1 MKRHSEG
8 KGTNNLLHILREA
21 DLSAYRPVVF
31 WSINSSLEKEELV
44 RQIGEMKSYNLG
56 GFVFHARAGLTTEY
70 LSEDWFS
77 AVRLCLDEAK
87 KQGMGVWMYDE
98 FGWPSGFAGGRLL
111 ENPAWRAGY
120 LEYKV
125 LDSYDPDAYAVYDV
139 RDGAVRLLRQ
149 GESAPRYHTLYARRS
164 DAYVDILDPEVTDAF
179 LRSTYEPYYARF
191 SERFGKEFLGF
202 FTDEPQYYRYA
213 TPLPNVAAAEYE
225 KEYGTPLKE
234 ELLYLFLDGEKG
246 YPFRVRYYNL
256 LSRLYCENYYRK
268 LYDWCEAHGC
278 MLTGHSVEE
287 TFFFTQMWGG
297 ADCAPSYLY
306 EHIPGMDNLTRS
318 SPACISAKNVASV
331 AAQTGRPHVLT
342 ETFGCSGYAATP
354 RELRLAADRQY
365 VHGVNTMVQHLYN
378 YSLAGQGK
386 TDHPISFG
394 RTLPW
399 VTGYAEFNDYFTR
412 LGWLLGNSREEAP
425 VAVLTP
431 MESVY
436 LDYKRLDEDAARN
449 NVDVGFLGILERL
462 RTQGVAYHF
471 VNEKVLQKLGEVREG
486 KLCAGKC
493 AYSAV
498 VLANCR
504 ELKSSTVRLLRSFL
518 AAGGMLVT
526 EGSAPA
532 YEEGVPADLSDLRG
546 NAGAAQLPRP
556 ACIAGAGV
564 DYTVRTLEN
573 GKRFVFA
580 VNEKD
585 IADGIAFRS
594 DFSLVEPE
602 RDRGFAPAHVH
613 ILPPRSSA
621 LFEEEGNYAE
631 AEFSAARR
639 AEFLPEFVRSSENC
653 LTLENAQVAGEG
665 GRKAEGYVYGVF
677 ERIVRA
683 GWSGEI
689 SVRFSFES
697 DAAREVSLVV
707 EKQQVRDERF
717 NGKAVRFEQSGED
730 VNFKTAR
737 VRAQKGSNVF
747 EYRADFTDGARIR
760 AVLFEEGIPESLRNC
775 FSYSTYMEPVYVCG
789 DFDVRAGKLVA
800 KSEKTAGDLTPQGME
815 NFCGWAEYRFTA
827 EGEGRIRVCPEGDF
841 SMCEISGG
849 GNTARVLLREGALL
863 SLPGGK
869 TELTVRCYST
879 MRNRFGPFHCASGA
893 EDAISPDCF
902 TLRGGWEGEQP
913 DGRYTPERR
922 LVSFGLNKI
931 AVEFER

>member
-1 MKRHSEG
+1 MKTQSEG
-8 KGTNNLLHILREA
+8 KDMKNILQILREGKL
-21 DLSAYRPVVF
+21 DEFRPVVF

-44 RQIGEMKSYNLG
+44 RQIREMKSYGLG
-56 GFVFHARAGLTTEY
+56 GFVFHARAGLTTPY
-70 LSEDWFS
+70 LSEEWFS
-77 AVRLCLDEAK
+77 FVRLCLDEAK

-98 FGWPSGFAGGRLL
+98 FGWPSGFAGGKLL
-111 ENPAWRAGY
+111 ENPAYRAGY

-125 LDSYDPDAYAVYDV
+125 LDEYDASAYAVYDV
-139 RDGAVRLLRQ
+139 SGGKVRLLHP
-149 GESAPRYHTLYARRS
+149 GESAPHYHTLYARRS

-179 LRSTYEPYYARF
+179 LRTTYDPYYARF
-191 SERFGKEFLGF
+191 SARFGKEFLGF

-213 TPLPNVAAAEYE
+213 TPLPNLAEAEYE
-225 KEYGTPLKE
+225 KAYGEPLKE
-234 ELLYLFLDGEKG
+234 GLLYLFLDGEQG

-256 LSRLYCENYYRK
+256 LSRLYCENYYGR
-268 LYDWCEAHGC
+268 LYDWCNAHGC

-287 TFFFTQMWGG
+287 TLFFTQMWGG

-306 EHIPGMDNLTRS
+306 EHIPAIDNLTRT

-331 AAQTGRPHVLT
+331 AAQTEKNRVLT

-365 VHGVNTMVQHLYN
+365 VHGVDMMCQHLYN

-399 VTGYAEFNDYFTR
+399 VAGYADFNDYFVR
-412 LGWLLGNSREEAP
+412 LGWLLGNSQEEAP
-425 VAVLTP
+425 VALITP

-462 RTQGVAYHF
+462 RAQGVAYHF
-471 VNEKVLQKLGEVREG
+471 VNEKVLQKLGAVRGG
-486 KLCAGKC
+486 KLCVGKC
-493 AYSAV
+493 AYPAV

-518 AAGGMLVT
+518 AEGGTLVT

-532 YEEGVPADLSDLRG
+532 FEEGVRADLSDLKG

-564 DYTVRTLEN
+564 DYTVRTLAN

-580 VNEKD
+580 VNDKD

-602 RDRGFAPAHVH
+602 KDRGYAPQHVH
-613 ILPPRSSA
+613 ILPPHSSA
-621 LFEEEGNYAE
+621 LFEEGGGYTEP
-631 AEFSAARR
+631 EFSAARR
-639 AEFLPEFVRSSENC
+639 AETQPEFVRSSENC
-653 LTLENAQVAGEG
+653 LTLENACVTSEEG
-665 GRKAEGYVYGVF
+665 KQLEGYVYGVF
-677 ERIVRA
+677 ERMVRA

-689 SVRFSFES
+689 AVRFTFES
-697 DAAREVSLVV
+697 DAAREVSLIA
-707 EKQQVRDERF
+707 EKQRVREERF
-717 NGKAVRFEQSGED
+717 NGQEVTFAQSGED
-730 VNFKTAR
+730 VNFKIAR
-737 VRAQKGSNVF
+737 VQAQKGKNVF
-747 EYRADFTDGARIR
+747 EYRADFTDGERIR
-760 AVLFEEGIPESLRNC
+760 AVLFEDSIPESLRNC
-775 FSYSTYMEPVYVCG
+775 FSYSTYMEPVYICG
-789 DFDVRAGKLVA
+789 DFDVRAGKLTA
-800 KSEKTAGDLTPQGME
+800 KGEKTAGDLTQQGLE
-815 NFCGWAEYRFTA
+815 NFCGWAEYTFA
-827 EGEGRIRVCPEGDF
+827 LEGEGRIRICPEGDF

-849 GNTARVLLREGALL
+849 GSEARVLLKEGALFN
-863 SLPGGK
+863 LPGGK
-869 TELTVRCYST
+869 TQFTVRCYST

-902 TLRGGWEGEQP
+902 TLRGGWSGEQP
-913 DGRYTPERR
+913 DARYTPERK
-922 LVSFGLNKI
+922 LVPFGLKKI
-931 AVEFER
+931 AVEFEK